1 MGAKSSAATSGR
13 SAKFG
18 NARSKMKMIDV
29 SEVSELNKERQER
42 QTKEQKMTARKRK
55 IMEAAAAKG
64 LGAKKSK
71 PNQPEIAPT
80 IEVPPAAG
88 DAPKRPGRLEQAA
101 AAALME
107 YQQQAEQPTENAAM
121 QMQAPEAAAAAA
133 ATMAP
138 GNREELDALL
148 AKSNKLT
155 EENRVRVKQFWLDR
169 VNPTPEMPVVR
180 MKLHEERNIDPES
193 GMTVKE
199 TDYLELDY
207 TTFVYKKL
215 RKTKK
220 K

>member
-1 MGAKSSAATSGR
+1 
-13 SAKFG
+13 
-18 NARSKMKMIDV
+18 MKMIDV

-64 LGAKKSK
+64 LAAKKSK
-71 PNQPEIAPT
+71 PNEGETLPT
-80 IEVPPAAG
+80 NQDPPPPVAG
-88 DAPKRPGRLEQAA
+88 ESPRRLGRLEQAA

-107 YQQQAEQPTENAAM
+107 QQQQQAKQPLENAAM
-121 QMQAPEAAAAAA
+121 QAPGAVAAAAP
-133 ATMAP
+133 MP
-138 GNREELDALL
+138 GSKEELDTIL

-207 TTFVYKKL
+207 TTFVFKKL
-215 RKTKK
+215 RKIKK